1 MYNLVNNQDL
11 KNNFPEDT
19 EQINE
24 FDYGNDFENIINQSS
39 NEIIQY

>member
-11 KNNFPEDT
+11 KNNFTEDT